1 MSVITLKDGT
11 FIHNEA
17 SLLNYL
23 SSLGFDKPDIE
34 SLREILCEEQIEDAY
49 DKGIS
54 DQWHED
60 ERKIDGYFCA
70 CRDLA
75 MGIEDICNDFRKQ
88 YKSAAIMKVLDA
100 IQKFVDENRI
110 D

>member
-1 MSVITLKDGT
+1 MAVTLNDGT
-11 FIHNEA
+11 YIYNSTSAREY
-17 SLLNYL
+17 LN
-23 SSLGFDKPDIE
+23 SLGFDSSDIDHFGDM
-34 SLREILCEEQIEDAY
+34 LFDDVRGDAY
-49 DKGIS
+49 DRGVR

>member
-1 MSVITLKDGT
+1 MVVALNDGT
-11 FIHNEA
+11 YIYNSTSAKEY
-17 SLLNYL
+17 LN
-23 SSLGFDKPDIE
+23 SLGFDSTDIDRLGDMLFE
-34 SLREILCEEQIEDAY
+34 DVREDAY
-49 DKGIS
+49 REGYD
-54 DQWHED
+54 DCWRED

>member
-1 MSVITLKDGT
+1 MAVTLNDGT
-11 FIHNEA
+11 YIYNSA
-17 SLLNYL
+17 SAREYLN
-23 SSLGFDKPDIE
+23 SLGFDSSDIDRFGDM
-34 SLREILCEEQIEDAY
+34 LFDDVREDAY
-49 DKGIS
+49 REGYD
-54 DQWHED
+54 DCWRED

-75 MGIEDICNDFRKQ
+75 MGIEDICTDFRKQ

>member
-1 MSVITLKDGT
+1 MVVTLNDGT
-11 FIHNEA
+11 YIYNSTSAKEY
-17 SLLNYL
+17 LN
-23 SSLGFDKPDIE
+23 SLGFDSTDIDRFGDI
-34 SLREILCEEQIEDAY
+34 LFNDVRENAY
-49 DKGIS
+49 REGYNEC
-54 DQWHED
+54 WHDD
-60 ERKIDGYFCA
+60 EAKIDEYFCA

-75 MGIEDICNDFRKQ
+75 QGIEDICDDFRKQ